1 MESVDT
7 GDLKSP
13 ALMSVRVRVPPVL
26 PSIMEEYPK
35 VQCTQTDKEEM
46 FVYNRYGRL
55 VNIRNLWRNNI

>member
-1 MESVDT
+1 
-7 GDLKSP
+7 
-13 ALMSVRVRVPPVL
+13 
-26 PSIMEEYPK
+26 MEEYPK